1 MYVFDFAPGL
11 AVAIVIS
18 TELLEEH
25 AGWEVDKN
33 DRCSRLVKIADLKFK
48 AVFFCYLII
57 PITRDRK
64 KFYFSPSVLQKLVEG
79 MDEEKQYL
87 HSASLDGRHTIGFTF
102 DLYHKQCQQAKVC
115 KLS

>member
-1 MYVFDFAPGL
+1 M
-11 AVAIVIS
+11 IS

-33 DRCSRLVKIADLKFK
+33 DRCARFVKKNCRSC
-48 AVFFCYLII
+48 AVFAII
-57 PITRDRK
+57 IISHLK
-64 KFYFSPSVLQKLVEG
+64 ISIIFSSPLYSVLQKLVEG

-102 DLYHKQCQQAKVC
+102 DLYHKQCQQAKVR
-115 KLS
+115 LDDGFSHSQN